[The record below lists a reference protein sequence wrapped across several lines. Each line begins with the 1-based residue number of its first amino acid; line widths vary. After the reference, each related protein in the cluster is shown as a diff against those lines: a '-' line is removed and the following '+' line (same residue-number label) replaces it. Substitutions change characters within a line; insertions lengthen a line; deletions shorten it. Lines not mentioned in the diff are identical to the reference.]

1 MHFSLWCA
9 PEGAS
14 RTAALLAALV
24 IGCGPSG
31 GGSGGAGGGGDGGT
45 SGGSDG
51 GTQVENACPNGT
63 STTLSGRVV
72 APNGVDP
79 IPFAH
84 VYVPAQLSPFP
95 DGVSCDVCSDTTGSA
110 LVSTVTEVDGTFTL
124 GPIPTREDQ
133 PPGET
138 IQLVAQKG
146 RFRQVET
153 VAIDQP
159 CGANGSE
166 SDVYALP
173 SKNDGDDTIPRIAVV
188 TGQYDVMEC
197 VLRDLGLD
205 PGSFDLYNGIKT
217 LIGGTPG
224 TEGQF
229 NTLLGDLDRMKQY
242 NIIFINCSDN
252 DFESQLT
259 NANVRSN
266 IESYVGA
273 GGRLYV
279 TDWSYDYL
287 EQIPAL
293 SPVIDFAPSPSGDAP
308 ESRNGAAIGKGGIET
323 DATVLDDGMASW
335 LAAVEEVTG
344 DELINDAGK
353 VHIEHFLVDWVMQ
366 LQVPDR
372 VESKVWLEGPVSGGG
387 LSGTK
392 PLTTTY
398 DHEECGRVLYSS
410 YHTAGGRRQ
419 FPTDSFPGYCGT
431 QRLSPQEHVLLY
443 LILHVADCIGDVE

>member
-1 MHFSLWCA
+1 MRCVRS
-9 PEGAS
+9 
-14 RTAALLAALV
+14 TALAAV
-24 IGCGPSG
+24 FAMACGPSG
-31 GGSGGAGGGGDGGT
+31 SSTPGEDGDDDDGDSAGT
-45 SGGSDG
+45 DG

-79 IPFAH
+79 IPFAR
-84 VYVPAQLSPFP
+84 VYVPSQVNPFP

-110 LVSTVTEVDGTFTL
+110 LVSTVSEVDGTFTL

-138 IQLVAQKG
+138 VQLVAQKG

-153 VAIDQP
+153 VTIDTP
-159 CGANGSE
+159 CGANGS
-166 SDVYALP
+166 SDVTYALP
-173 SKNDGDDTIPRIAVV
+173 SQNAGEDTIPNIAVV
-188 TGQYDVMEC
+188 TGRYDVMEC
-197 VLRDLGLD
+197 VLRELGLA
-205 PGSFDLYNGIKT
+205 PGSFDLYNGIKS

-224 TEGQF
+224 VEGQF

-252 DFESQLT
+252 DFESLLG
-259 NANVRSN
+259 NAAVRANVDA
-266 IESYVGA
+266 YVSA

-287 EQIPAL
+287 EQIPSLA
-293 SPVIDFAPSPSGDAP
+293 PVIDFAPSPSGDAP
-308 ESRNGAAIGKGGIET
+308 ETRNGAAVGRGGIET
-323 DATVLDDGMASW
+323 DAAVLDDGMASW
-335 LAAVEEVTG
+335 LTAVEEVTG
-344 DELINDAGK
+344 DELISDAGK
-353 VHIEHFLVDWVMQ
+353 VHIEHFLIDWAMQ
-366 LQVPDR
+366 LQVPTR
-372 VESKVWLEGPVSGGG
+372 TESKVWLEGQVSGGG
-387 LSGTK
+387 GTSGVR

-398 DHEECGRVLYSS
+398 DHQECGRVLYSS

-419 FPTDSFPGYCGT
+419 LPTDSFPGYCAS
-431 QRLSPQEHVLLY
+431 QRLSPQERVLLY

>member
-1 MHFSLWCA
+1 MRSV
-9 PEGAS
+9 
-14 RTAALLAALV
+14 RLAALV
-24 IGCGPSG
+24 AALTMACGPS
-31 GGSGGAGGGGDGGT
+31 SGGDPGGGGDGGA
-45 SGGSDG
+45 SGGGDG
-51 GTQVENACPNGT
+51 GTQVDNACPDGT

-79 IPFAH
+79 IPFAR
-84 VYVPAQLSPFP
+84 VYVPTQVNPFP
-95 DGVSCDVCSDTTGSA
+95 DGVSCDVCSDTAGAA
-110 LVSTVTEVDGTFTL
+110 LVSTVTEVDGSFTL

-153 VAIDQP
+153 VAIAQP
-159 CGANGSE
+159 CGANGSTD
-166 SDVYALP
+166 DVYALP
-173 SKNDGDDTIPRIAVV
+173 RENDGDDTIPRIAVV

-197 VLRDLGLD
+197 VLRDLGLA

-224 TEGQF
+224 VEGQF
-229 NTLLGDLDRMKQY
+229 SALLGDLDRMKQY
-242 NIIFINCSDN
+242 NIIFINCSEN
-252 DFESQLT
+252 DFESQLG
-259 NANVRSN
+259 NASVRAN
-266 IESYVGA
+266 IEAYVSA

-287 EQIPAL
+287 EQVPAL
-293 SPVIDFAPSPSGDAP
+293 APVIDFAPTPSGDSP
-308 ESRNGAAIGKGGIET
+308 EARNGAAIGRGGIET
-323 DATVLDDGMASW
+323 DASVLDDGLASW
-335 LAAVEEVTG
+335 LAAVEEVSG
-344 DELINDAGK
+344 DELISDQGK
-353 VHIEHFLVDWVMQ
+353 VHIEHFLIDWAMQ

-372 VESKVWLEGPVSGGG
+372 AESKVWLEGPVSGGS
-387 LSGTK
+387 LSGVR

-398 DHEECGRVLYSS
+398 DHAECGRVLYSS
-410 YHTAGGRRQ
+410 YHTAGGHRDL
-419 FPTDSFPGYCGT
+419 PTDSFPGYCGS